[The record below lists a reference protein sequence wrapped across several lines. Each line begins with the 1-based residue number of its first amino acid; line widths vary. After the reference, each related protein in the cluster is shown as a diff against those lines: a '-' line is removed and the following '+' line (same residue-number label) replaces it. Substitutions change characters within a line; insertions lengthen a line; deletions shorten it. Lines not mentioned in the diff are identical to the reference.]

1 MKISY
6 RWLREYVDTELPPAR
21 LGEILTNAGVP
32 VEGIAPLVEGLSGVV
47 IGEIE
52 AIEREVEGPRP
63 GHRNRLCRVAL
74 PDRKLSVL
82 CGAPN
87 AAPGLRTALAPP
99 GATLPGGRA
108 IAATTIRGTLSEG
121 MLCSEKEL
129 GIGEDGDGILALPPE
144 APLGADLATYLGLD
158 DTIFEIEITPNRPD
172 VLSIVGV
179 AREVA
184 ALTGAPFRYP
194 QVTVKE
200 GEAEV
205 AALAAVEIADPELCP
220 RYAARVITGLTVKPS
235 PPWLAQRLRAVGLRP
250 INNVVDVT
258 NYVLWEMGQPLHAF
272 DRDRLEGGR
281 IVVRRARRGE
291 RITTLDGRER
301 ALAPDML
308 MICDAERPVAVGG
321 VMGGATSE
329 VRPGTTT
336 VLLESAHFN
345 PGSVRRTSKA
355 LGLSTDASYRFE
367 RGADIE
373 GVIPALDRAAYLMAD
388 LGGGT
393 VARGLIDVYP
403 APRPHPRIALRM
415 ERVERVIGA
424 SPSRGEAVRILQALG
439 FAVDDTAPTLQVVV
453 PSFRRDIVQE
463 DDLVEE
469 IVRIWG
475 YDHIPLIL
483 AGGGELSPVTR
494 PPGLRVTRA
503 ASRALI
509 DAGLSECI
517 TYAFVDPARLKL
529 LGWDDPAR
537 LVALQNPL
545 SAERSIMRP
554 SLLPGLLEVLATNV
568 HRQNPDVR
576 AFEVGTIFSPHRDSD
591 GDRPRGALARAGADR
606 IARAARLACG
616 ARARGR
622 LRRQGHGGAGAGGR
636 RRAGSGDGRLDP
648 GSGAGLSGAGTV
660 GAARTGRRRRRL
672 VRRGERARARGLRS
686 GRGGL
691 RRRRRPGRAGGATHR
706 RPPLRP
712 APALPRRAARSRARG
727 GGRRDRGRDRD
738 GHPRDGHP
746 VARAR
751 RALRRLQRKPGGGRA
766 PEPGLRSHL
775 PGARPDAHGCRGE
788 RAARP
793 RRPGAR
799 PALRRRS
806 ARRLTRAPMADSL
819 VQRLEQLEQSIK
831 RAADVIARLRAERDA
846 LKARI
851 DAFETERNELRTLKQ
866 ERKDVLTQVDAILR
880 ELDKLEL

>member
-32 VEGIAPLVEGLSGVV
+32 VEGITPLVEGLSGVM

-108 IAATTIRGTLSEG
+108 ISATTIRGTLSEG

-200 GEAEV
+200 GEAEA
-205 AALAAVEIADPELCP
+205 AALAAVEIADPDLCP
-220 RYAARVITGLTVKPS
+220 RYAARVVTGLTVKPS

-281 IVVRRARRGE
+281 IVVRRAQPGE

-329 VRPGTTT
+329 VRPGTAT

-345 PGSVRRTSKA
+345 PGSVRRTSKG

-568 HRQNPDVR
+568 HRQSPDVR

-591 GDRPRGALARAGADR
+591 GDRPAHEELWLGLTLTGLRAPRAWHAGRERVDLYDAKGMAELALAAAGASGAVTAPWAPGQEPPYLEPGRSARLVLDQTDVGWFGEVSARVREAFDLDAPVYAAGVALGALA
-606 IARAARLACG
+606 
-616 ARARGR
+616 
-622 LRRQGHGGAGAGGR
+622 
-636 RRAGSGDGRLDP
+636 
-648 GSGAGLSGAGTV
+648 
-660 GAARTGRRRRRL
+660 
-672 VRRGERARARGLRS
+672 
-686 GRGGL
+686 
-691 RRRRRPGRAGGATHR
+691 
-706 RPPLRP
+706 
-712 APALPRRAARSRARG
+712 
-727 GGRRDRGRDRD
+727 
-738 GHPRDGHP
+738 
-746 VARAR
+746 
-751 RALRRLQRKPGGGRA
+751 
-766 PEPGLRSHL
+766 
-775 PGARPDAHGCRGE
+775 
-788 RAARP
+788 
-793 RRPGAR
+793 AR
-799 PALRRRS
+799 PAVVPRYAPLPRFPAVQRDLALVVADDVTVAQIEAAIRGIAIPWLARVQLFDVYSGSQVGAGRRS
-806 ARRLTRAPMADSL
+806 LAVGLTYQAPD
-819 VQRLEQLEQSIK
+819 
-831 RAADVIARLRAERDA
+831 
-846 LKARI
+846 
-851 DAFETERNELRTLKQ
+851 RTLTDTEVNEQHARVVQ
-866 ERKDVLTQVDAILR
+866 ELGRRFGAEVRGA
-880 ELDKLEL
+880 